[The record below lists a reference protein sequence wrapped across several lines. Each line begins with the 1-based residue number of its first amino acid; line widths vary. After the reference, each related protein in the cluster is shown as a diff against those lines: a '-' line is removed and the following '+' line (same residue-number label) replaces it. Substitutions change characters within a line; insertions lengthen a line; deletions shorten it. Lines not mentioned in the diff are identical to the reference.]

1 MLLLSPDVLGG
12 GVQKDWFSNNLLA
25 DTNCSFLEPGPCS
38 QEEGSHHWYALML
51 AGTFL
56 DPKGAIYGGD
66 LCKVFIYSD
75 RVPPYAQL
83 GCARQTFLVVIL
95 GVTLMCLRHMFLLL
109 WVMVYA
115 GSQSAPIYCRSS
127 KIPANKNPYEN
138 VWKLLTAHGWHL
150 GCSAC
155 RWDRLL
161 HVCWGKREILHVRF
175 QFKYLCLQYTRTMV
189 QDLYSLF

>member
-1 MLLLSPDVLGG
+1 MPPDVGG
-12 GVQKDWFSNNLLA
+12 FKRTDFQIIFLLKLIVHSQNQDLLPGRGVPPLVH
-25 DTNCSFLEPGPCS
+25 TN
-38 QEEGSHHWYALML
+38 
-51 AGTFL
+51 AGWTFL
-56 DPKGAIYGGD
+56 DPKGAICGGD

-109 WVMVYA
+109 WVMFYA

-138 VWKLLTAHGWHL
+138 V
-150 GCSAC
+150 
-155 RWDRLL
+155 
-161 HVCWGKREILHVRF
+161 
-175 QFKYLCLQYTRTMV
+175 
-189 QDLYSLF
+189 